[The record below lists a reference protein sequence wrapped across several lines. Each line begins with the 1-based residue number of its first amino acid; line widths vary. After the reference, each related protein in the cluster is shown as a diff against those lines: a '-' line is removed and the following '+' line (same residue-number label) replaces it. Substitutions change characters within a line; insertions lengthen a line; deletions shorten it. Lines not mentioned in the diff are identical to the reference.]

1 MIVEKANQS
10 DLPEILALQKI
21 AYQSEQ
27 EIYANSSLEPL
38 NQTMKELEQEFRSM
52 TFLKVMVNGKIIGT
66 IRGYKQG
73 ETAYLSREAVHPYFQ
88 GKGLGS
94 RLIKEMESYFPLTN
108 RFEVFTWFKSK
119 RNIYLYEKNG
129 YRQFKTEQVSETMEY
144 VYLEK
149 IVKAKGSQDEE
160 Q

>member
-1 MIVEKANQS
+1 MVGSIDKIILEKADKS

-27 EIYANSSLEPL
+27 EIYANSSLAPL
-38 NQTMKELEQEFRSM
+38 NQTLKEIEQDFRSM
-52 TFLKVMVNGKIIGT
+52 TFIKAIVNGKIIGT
-66 IRGYKQG
+66 IRGFKQDQ
-73 ETAYLSREAVHPYFQ
+73 TAYLSREAVHPYFQ
-88 GKGLGS
+88 GKGLGAK
-94 RLIKEMESYFPLTN
+94 LIREMESYFPLTD

-129 YRQFKTEQVSETMEY
+129 YKQFKTEKVSDTMEY

-149 IVKAKGSQDEE
+149 VKK
-160 Q
+160 